1 MLSFFKQFFAVDL
14 DDVVPFSM
22 TDGDRLDSAPGSYA
36 DAVAGAASDRT
47 HRPHFLQLVIEH
59 GIWAIVR
66 LDESVSERDVHF
78 LQYED
83 GPANVLPVFSSMEH
97 ASAFIHS
104 TEFSELLPLQC
115 IHMPA
120 DFLVMNDLSD
130 LRVIMNPRA
139 STTTEIGSTDLATLR
154 NYMHQQF

>member
-1 MLSFFKQFFAVDL
+1 MLSFFKRFFSVP

-22 TDGDRLDSAPGSYA
+22 TDGDRLDNAPDSYA
-36 DAVAGAASDRT
+36 DAVAGAASDRS
-47 HRPHFLQLVIEH
+47 HRPHFLQLVIER

-66 LDESVSERDVHF
+66 LDESSNERDIHF

-83 GPANVLPVFSSMEH
+83 GPARILPVFSSMEH

-115 IHMPA
+115 VHVPA

-130 LRVIMNPRA
+130 LRVVMNPRA
-139 STTTEIGSTDLATLR
+139 STTTEIGYTDLATLR
-154 NYMHQQF
+154 NYLHQQF

>member
-1 MLSFFKQFFAVDL
+1 MLSFFKRFFAVEP
-14 DDVVPFSM
+14 DDVVAFSM
-22 TDGDRLDSAPGSYA
+22 TAGDRLDNAPGSYT
-36 DAVAGAASDRT
+36 DAVAGAANDRQ

-66 LDESVSERDVHF
+66 LDESQNERDVHF

-83 GPANVLPVFSSMEH
+83 GPSRILPIFSSSEH

-115 IHMPA
+115 IHVPA
-120 DFLVMNDLSD
+120 DFLIMNDLSD
-130 LRVIMNPRA
+130 LRVIMNPKA
-139 STTTEIGSTDLATLR
+139 STTTEIGYQDLATLR
-154 NYMHQQF
+154 NYLHQQF

>member
-1 MLSFFKQFFAVDL
+1 MLSFFKPFFSVEP

-22 TDGDRLDSAPGSYA
+22 TEGDRLENAPGSYA
-36 DAVAGAASDRT
+36 DAVAGAANDRT
-47 HRPHFLQLVIEH
+47 HRPHFLQLVIEQ

-83 GPANVLPVFSSMEH
+83 GPARILPIFSSMEH

-120 DFLVMNDLSD
+120 QFLVMNDLSE
-130 LRVIMNPRA
+130 LRVVMNPKA
-139 STTTEIGSTDLATLR
+139 STTTEISYTDLVTLR
-154 NYMHQQF
+154 NYLNQQF